1 MNEQPSA
8 LDLRIL
14 ESLRAAREPLRESVL
29 YERVNAREAVEA
41 GLFLSA
47 LERLATLG
55 HVRVSVEHEQTLQ
68 RDPEPFQPRYW
79 RVVD

>member
-8 LDLRIL
+8 LDLRIM

-29 YERVNAREAVEA
+29 YERVNGREAVGA
-41 GLFLSA
+41 DLFLAA

-55 HVRVSVEHEQTLQ
+55 HVRVSVEHDRPLQ
-68 RDPEPFQPRYW
+68 HDPEPFQPRYW